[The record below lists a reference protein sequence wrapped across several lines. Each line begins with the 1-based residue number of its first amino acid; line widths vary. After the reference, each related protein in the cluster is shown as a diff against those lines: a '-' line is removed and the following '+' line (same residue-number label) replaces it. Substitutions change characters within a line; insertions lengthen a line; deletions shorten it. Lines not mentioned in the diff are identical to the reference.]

1 MSTRRRFLTPG
12 VPLSRPAVDPRNLS
26 GALSGT
32 FGDYSQQLDQEDRA
46 AAAQERAYAVESRR
60 QQAEQERAAKEQADA
75 AEKARKEQ
83 AKVQKRAAEAYY
95 TTRGTQTLEDDAGNV
110 MPRMEAGKPVRSDVS
125 PIGQNAAPVQW
136 DKSGRAYQV
145 TREQGKT
152 AVHLTDAKVPIGPNK
167 EDPND
172 PAIYRQNKQ
181 SPWEHIDPEAGLSS
195 PDSAVS
201 RAAAGHLK
209 QKKLAELEKQAALL
223 KADEELPLDPLDLD
237 AKDKL
242 AAKKRERIA
251 LDKQVIELKAQ
262 DEATFGQNYR
272 REKSAD
278 PAYQKKA
285 VSTAQDTATRMKL
298 RGDELAA
305 EKAALE
311 KEQAAFAEETKSGF
325 PSGRMVEFK
334 TRQADLENR
343 QEILRARDELHQ
355 QESQRFQEWQQKEEA
370 DKRDQEALRRAG
382 EAPVMDTPEKIGAQ
396 PEQGADVPLSPRA
409 QKLVENLKGSYAE
422 KPEVATRWIREA
434 VAAKEITPEEA
445 RIIAKQQRISASAPK
460 VTTRSLAGE
469 GLGNAVEIDP
479 KDLGKDM
486 LRDLNV
492 AGSDIYLPVT
502 EGDAPAVREQG
513 KRTLDQVRLE
523 TDSLNAHIAAAQ
535 DKVEQRYKEQQQSA
549 LYVESV
555 RAGTASSGKDP
566 LQGPLTA
573 KDMETAE
580 ARTMHAVQDADK
592 ELRPLVER
600 RDKSLMDLRDMMHK
614 GAVPVNEVVDAYRK
628 AGRVIKGVPSFES
641 WMAKAGGDVDSQ
653 SSDVQKKRLKLLKD
667 YVAEYSDQPLFKPDE
682 LNRRYGEAMQ
692 RITEEVNREAP
703 WYSRYGRATANT
715 VNATLQSYNQMNAL
729 FNKFTGDT
737 EDMRTDVQDAESYG
751 KMLEISGQVGGGKD
765 RWSGAWWLR
774 TTMNVVPSVV
784 ETVAFASGGAML
796 GSVVPV
802 AGTTAGGVGSLITSV
817 FARGAMKRLI
827 AQQMV
832 KMGGKAMAEK
842 AATRMVVGALLKE
855 NGKGAMTN
863 LLRQQVKA
871 SFGKWGAF
879 TGSFRGNAG
888 EYLNQNIGHLSAD
901 DWEKNPEKIDRAA
914 VLAFTFGVPAAA
926 LDMLDGV
933 ESGLIGKVL
942 GTSAKTIRNKATNAA
957 AAWVK
962 GVAGGVSREF
972 ATGMGQGVFGVIQH
986 RMFNDLESGKSALQS
1001 LENLAANGFTGAE
1014 QHEIWENALGEAV
1027 GGGMMHGAGQTAA
1040 RVRSLKQRYD
1050 LSRENRRY
1058 TVQASRVESAVGNG
1072 EGFDGRLLR
1081 ENVARLE
1088 EDYQAAIKSGDW
1100 QNAKE
1105 IRQVQS
1111 LMQEARAGV
1120 AAEHSAAAAE
1130 AAAQVEA
1137 ARTGAAQQAQQAQA
1151 TGADPEVITQIQQA
1165 PDAASA
1171 VLKIQSGAALDD
1183 LTQAEL
1189 TAVGYERGQGGTV
1202 APVKGADGVP
1212 GIYEGPD
1219 GSPIVSDALA
1229 EQAAVVAPAIADMHT
1244 PEVKQITAAKIRASR
1259 KPRVPKPGKAE
1270 EAPAATSSAGQTAPA
1285 PLDSSAPP
1293 MATAPDGLS
1302 TWEVSVD
1309 GKAEPV
1315 TVQAATR
1322 DDAVRM
1328 VAEQGEGMVR
1338 GAERISGP
1346 VAQAAPAAQEA
1357 PSPEQETSTGAGPQL
1372 GNSAPVPVEPAG
1384 RTDTRTELE
1393 RRGVTPEN
1401 AAAIAKGINEAWSVL
1416 GDVFTGGIKY
1426 SENRGAGLGTDIKNG
1441 KPVLELSL
1449 NGLAESARVAT
1460 DPEAWGRE
1468 AVLEEAIHGISL
1480 ILEKAGKLDVVKIWK
1495 NLPEKTKAYVI
1506 GVRGAESDR
1515 NLGHEFLRM
1524 VMQNRVAVKAGK
1536 LVVRDAAGKAV
1547 ITESFAPEKMKAV
1560 LDAVRAIL
1568 AYLRDMVG
1576 ALKKDGASAATVKL
1590 IKSKVAEMEAL
1601 LQEMTGQKIEAQT
1614 STQKNPGQTQTSAEN
1629 TPPAEK
1635 APATTE
1641 ADAPKPKSV
1650 YPGPSEIAGFVKT
1663 WMVERERLSRDPGN
1677 TVLRDRKGRD
1687 MASLQWRTKDG
1698 KKWFRVGV
1706 YTSNGSFFYPDEV
1719 RSPGEWIDAFS
1730 DGVEQH
1736 LARELAAAV
1745 AVVKGEHLRELAGLP
1760 TPEAKSP
1767 AAPKAPEWQA
1777 FAPETGTLGIPRA
1790 DMPQIKAEHRG
1801 ALANFLEARGIKW
1814 QRVTVNPDRLR
1825 PTQAEFSPAKV
1836 QKALDFDQPNRAILV
1851 AADGYIVDGHHQWLA
1866 AKKKGEPM
1874 EVIRLSGDIRKVLA
1888 AVKEFPSAETAPAET
1903 AGQPEGFRPITEA
1916 DLQPD
1921 LIGKEI
1927 IASPGLKPVVVSMY
1941 DKRQKWVKAGGQTF
1955 NFPGSILVKWKSA
1968 PSIPPGKYPTLTVS
1982 PWPELM
1988 GPPPGSTSED
1998 IISALKRRLAQA
2010 GPTLNTIG
2018 HATGTWFELTNNNDG
2033 TATISHNFTGIKV
2046 TAEIKNLSNI
2056 LDAAPT
2062 QSGDPLRDLILS
2074 PDNRMK
2080 KAVAMKRLSVERGET
2095 MKQTQ
2100 EAVEAK
2106 LVQVAH
2112 EIAQS
2117 AQAPIV
2123 IFEQLVDLYGKQPLF
2138 SSRTSTSIANQAYST
2153 PAPMAFA
2160 LGHMTGVTPKTP
2172 VYDATGGNGMLFI
2185 GADIGNSVAN
2195 EIDATRRNGLK
2206 QLGIGTVT
2214 DQDATKPGVFKGK
2227 RVPIVH
2233 LNPPF
2238 GGIPN
2243 VNFDGYGIRKLEHII
2258 SLHGL
2263 GEAMADNGTAAIIL
2277 GANMENKEQVR
2288 GAQWIF
2294 ENYLYG
2300 NYNVVDNFEVSGD
2313 LYANQGAKWPVRI
2326 LVIAGRRETPVKAD
2340 LAPKTVDRLNTWSDV
2355 WSRASRTRDEVE
2367 QQRSRLGSKGPSEV
2381 SGDTQDES
2389 ARPDQP
2395 GAVPPGERAPSG
2407 KTPAGGKPRG
2417 GRGGKPDSGKS
2428 SGAGGPGMAP
2438 EGSPPQQ
2445 PDATTADG
2453 SSKSGGGKSP
2463 RVDQGGRGNAA
2474 SGTDAP
2480 AGGGKRSGAT
2490 DTSGQGKPDAPAVS
2504 DALQAA
2510 LQQMRDAA
2518 AGLVDGLMSRDLS
2531 DSGPDYSR
2539 NIPPDRI
2546 PKFVAAA
2553 QSMIAAGVNSPN
2565 GMAWALDQINPA
2577 LRQFSKSIW
2586 AAFLMVDNT
2595 LPSDVDWNAI
2605 YKAIDKKPELTPPA
2619 PKPRAKAEST
2629 DTQVPYDP
2637 ESTGAPFETLIP
2649 RGISEAVRSALE
2661 EITAN
2666 RGQIDEFVA
2675 DSLDMS
2681 VADLHKAMSAEQIDG
2696 VAMAIYQME
2705 TGGALVIGDETGIG
2719 KGRQAASLIRYAVRK
2734 GKIPVFFTKDPKL
2747 FSDMWGD
2754 LKDIGTTVTGPNV
2767 SAADMTVRPL
2777 VLGDSAK
2784 AKVVTP
2790 DGDVILTPSD
2800 NKQQRTI
2807 FNGAKRD
2814 GFESQGYN
2822 AIWATYSQIRDPNE
2836 RQSFLE
2842 WLASEND
2849 VVVILDEAHEA
2860 AGDGETSMQAA
2871 FMMGGTVKR
2880 GSGANKVE
2888 IEKSGLLNSRGAM
2901 HPRGGVLYLS
2911 ATFAKRPDNMPVY
2924 FRTDL
2929 RRSADSF
2936 PQVVSAMQK
2945 GGVALQ
2951 QAVTEALAEAGQYSR
2966 RERDFTGISYTMK
2979 RAQVADEAALIKQVD
2994 QVTSVLSQIA
3004 RFSRIIR
3011 SKVADSTAMSGNQM
3025 AMTEFASIVHNQV
3038 SQLLLAAKADAVV
3051 DEVVAAHRR
3060 GEKPIVG
3067 LMNTMESFLKQY
3079 TADLDIKPGQE
3090 ISLNWN
3096 ALLEYALSRTLRVSE
3111 KLPNG
3116 DTAISTID
3124 PAEYNLDG
3132 MYNAV
3137 RDAAR
3142 EIEVSFPVSPID
3154 YIIQKA
3160 KKAGVNMGE
3169 LTGRE
3174 SGIEYVD
3181 FQTGQGIYRRF
3192 KKADKNRLVNGFN
3205 SGEIGGLLL
3214 NASGAT
3220 GLSIHASEKFKDQ
3233 KPRHMII
3240 AQPPLDI
3247 NVFIQMLGRIKR
3259 TGIVLMGRNPDGS
3272 AYGARYSHLTL
3283 PLNAEL
3289 RPAVMAARKMK
3300 SLNANTTG
3308 ESDSAV
3314 KIEAEDL
3321 MNRFG
3326 NQAVAEYLNRNPEL
3340 ASALDITVEEQEDG
3354 TVIAPIEVARRFTGR
3369 MALTP
3374 DAFQGRAYSEI
3385 TQDFRRAIEQAKA
3398 TGDYD
3403 LEIIVHD
3410 DWDGERKSSE
3420 QITKGTDE
3428 SSIFT
3433 ASVNA
3438 ERWEIT
3444 DNRPTPSGAD
3454 MLAEFKKE
3462 SGSAEQVAQRWSEF
3476 AAEADRKLEGARKHY
3491 QTKLAE
3497 ARAKEDAQPLV
3508 NGLKDV
3514 TESARY
3520 ERLLAGLETKVLKW
3534 EETKKRLDDILD
3546 FAGEPVALTTEDGE
3560 EHAMMTEVKFPDLS
3574 KSLRLSPSAFRFAY
3588 LLNRPGGRVFPTLA
3602 QFKADGGY
3610 LQSINRTALE
3620 DISGHSGGRRET
3632 RIIMTGNPI
3641 RAFAATGERGKVV
3654 RFKARDGAIITGLMM
3669 PRNWKV
3675 TDLTEDPRAELS
3687 GPDAVQKYVTAIGT
3701 GFVSSGDG
3709 VRINF
3714 TPWDLRV
3721 SAPSAKRTG
3730 GAIFLDPELR
3740 ELTGDF
3746 VKNGARMTARV
3757 YNRDDL
3763 AKIAE
3768 RIVQITRKRFRG
3780 ENLAEVRRANGIGD
3794 AEPESPTASKSKA
3807 KSAAK
3812 ESATRQWNDRIENGP
3827 SESLRARPFD
3837 DMLADAKFIM
3847 PDGAL
3852 LTGAQTH
3859 TLAARA
3865 FHGTPHKV
3873 DRFSLDKIGTGEGA
3887 QAYGWGLYFAE
3898 DRGVGEYYQRALADS
3913 ALYFKGRPLLKNG
3926 RMVGSLGDA
3935 ELNEWFYHGSE
3946 SYDPEESAQSAE
3958 VDGRPDIAA
3967 KIRALIPDITKGEP
3981 GNLYTVELLPDADE
3995 WLDWDKPLSEQ
4006 SEKVKAALSGL
4017 PEWRAAAEFQKERP
4031 EQPEQAGVFYFE
4043 LSKQFSEPKA
4053 ASEKL
4058 ASLGIPGIRYLDG
4071 NSRDGGSGTYNY
4083 VIFDDKLVKILE
4095 ENGKPVDQA
4104 LAARPFDDLVSEAV
4118 DARTQA
4124 AAVFGPEAEAI
4135 NADLDALVTA
4145 VARGES
4151 VGNPSR
4157 AYSMADAQMRAV
4169 DQYREETITPETH
4182 EQWKRGAE
4190 ALLAQHGPEKAMRMV
4205 MAKGQRGD
4213 VLSPEETYLAKMLLV
4228 QSGRNLKT
4236 AADVERAR
4244 AFRFAY
4250 RQTGAEAARSLAA
4263 RVDDVMTPAERMRA
4277 YLQGLA
4283 FDPSAAAKK
4292 QAAKKREAAKDAPPE
4307 EAAKLRET
4315 ARNIENE
4322 SSKQQLAKLQK
4333 DLAKSGFTLDEWLNT
4348 DVLIV
4353 QDAPIFERLMRELGG
4368 WKADA
4373 VRAMQGGDAPFKLIA
4388 RQTGKTEKEVGAV
4401 RKEFEARFAAWARS
4415 QWKPGMTADDLL
4427 KLRSEMLGTAP
4438 LGRLTNAGESATLGN
4453 DSRAVSRTQ
4462 NKDVKRSDLSEGRP
4476 TDSLFEASEVSR
4488 GDGQTNESE
4497 RGVPGYERQT
4507 NQERRFVDW
4516 AKSTGLPKWS
4526 PAKDLRQ
4533 FQGGAEHAV
4542 WRGDGVIWKQTINDS
4557 FGWVPGVTREGW
4569 GLFPGMPADY
4579 LEGLALRNAVFGQVV
4594 ELAGYQEGK
4603 FSASIVTRQPFI
4615 AAASPERPHPSVGQ
4629 IRSYM
4634 EARGFQ
4640 FFESAYYH
4648 PEYDVVVADTKPS
4661 NFILSRSG
4669 PVLIDGVIAK
4679 PTDGLRAYIHAR
4691 LSSQALSSRALA
4703 SSDLSGDSFESVL
4716 KEAMMKMGLVPPDK
4730 QGKAKVVTR
4739 RGERKPLEPDEAA
4752 KALLSRWSKP
4762 ITKKEP
4768 GKVTELT
4775 RDYFRGRDASDAT
4788 KDALRNDLV
4797 AAGVDADIAEKV
4809 SEEAAK
4815 KLKASLAGP
4824 KVKHMVYVDMA
4835 DAESVIVAAK
4845 AMGASRGDAI
4855 DRLQEYWYFSQLS
4868 GLTTQTANVTGYPI
4882 HLFHMATTRT
4892 LGGLMN
4898 SALGL
4903 VGADNALAP
4912 KLGDLGVMWKAA
4924 LPGIAD
4930 AWRLA
4935 LKSYQHGVDFLAYDK
4950 LHDKLHS
4957 EASAEEIEKLL
4968 HSLGMEAPARA
4979 WKGVAGKIIHSPFTA
4994 LQFVDVFGKTLIA
5007 HMEAASHAYRIAK
5020 QEQKAAGTTGE
5031 DDLVRRMQILL
5042 NTPGSDA
5049 WRYAIAEAVEA
5060 GFQTPLKGK
5069 GSPEATNSMDRIE
5082 RAIAGLFGKI
5092 DEALSTKD
5100 SEGAGK
5106 LLKVILK
5113 MNVLPYVKTPY
5124 NIVRIGLRR
5133 SPYGAAFFAF
5143 RALEAGIMHLSGKK
5157 GFTEVFGKFH
5167 QHLAEQLLA
5176 WGAYIMLSGLVEGDD
5191 DDDEKRLLL
5200 VGGPLPGAYDREEN
5214 MMRTVRYGGD
5224 YVLRIGDR
5232 ETGKPL
5238 PYGRLEPIA
5247 TALGSTVDLIR
5258 TAKMDAGNW
5267 EKSKRVLSHFMAQT
5281 EQKTFLQ
5288 GVAGLLGVIDD
5299 LRGGASNEDKIK
5311 RMGMRTLSAI
5321 VPNIVKSSVRN
5332 ADPVVREYSTSEDWY
5347 PFFPSADGAEPR
5359 ITPAGQEIKKGGNAA
5374 GRIFFMPANDT
5385 SAPMEPWQ
5393 KVVSTYNA
5401 RRPSVPFD
5409 EGGTWAPSAP
5419 DRTITIRGQDVTLNA
5434 EAYRDYSRLSGEIAG
5449 KMLKSIKPEATKENV
5464 ERIRRGFEEAR
5475 KAARAQIAKRPLA
5488 EIQAAP

>member
-1 MSTRRRFLTPG
+1 
-12 VPLSRPAVDPRNLS
+12 
-26 GALSGT
+26 
-32 FGDYSQQLDQEDRA
+32 
-46 AAAQERAYAVESRR
+46 
-60 QQAEQERAAKEQADA
+60 
-75 AEKARKEQ
+75 
-83 AKVQKRAAEAYY
+83 
-95 TTRGTQTLEDDAGNV
+95 
-110 MPRMEAGKPVRSDVS
+110 
-125 PIGQNAAPVQW
+125 
-136 DKSGRAYQV
+136 
-145 TREQGKT
+145 
-152 AVHLTDAKVPIGPNK
+152 
-167 EDPND
+167 
-172 PAIYRQNKQ
+172 
-181 SPWEHIDPEAGLSS
+181 
-195 PDSAVS
+195 
-201 RAAAGHLK
+201 
-209 QKKLAELEKQAALL
+209 
-223 KADEELPLDPLDLD
+223 
-237 AKDKL
+237 
-242 AAKKRERIA
+242 
-251 LDKQVIELKAQ
+251 
-262 DEATFGQNYR
+262 
-272 REKSAD
+272 
-278 PAYQKKA
+278 
-285 VSTAQDTATRMKL
+285 
-298 RGDELAA
+298 
-305 EKAALE
+305 
-311 KEQAAFAEETKSGF
+311 
-325 PSGRMVEFK
+325 
-334 TRQADLENR
+334 
-343 QEILRARDELHQ
+343 
-355 QESQRFQEWQQKEEA
+355 
-370 DKRDQEALRRAG
+370 
-382 EAPVMDTPEKIGAQ
+382 
-396 PEQGADVPLSPRA
+396 
-409 QKLVENLKGSYAE
+409 
-422 KPEVATRWIREA
+422 
-434 VAAKEITPEEA
+434 
-445 RIIAKQQRISASAPK
+445 
-460 VTTRSLAGE
+460 
-469 GLGNAVEIDP
+469 
-479 KDLGKDM
+479 
-486 LRDLNV
+486 
-492 AGSDIYLPVT
+492 
-502 EGDAPAVREQG
+502 
-513 KRTLDQVRLE
+513 
-523 TDSLNAHIAAAQ
+523 
-535 DKVEQRYKEQQQSA
+535 
-549 LYVESV
+549 
-555 RAGTASSGKDP
+555 
-566 LQGPLTA
+566 
-573 KDMETAE
+573 
-580 ARTMHAVQDADK
+580 
-592 ELRPLVER
+592 
-600 RDKSLMDLRDMMHK
+600 
-614 GAVPVNEVVDAYRK
+614 
-628 AGRVIKGVPSFES
+628 
-641 WMAKAGGDVDSQ
+641 
-653 SSDVQKKRLKLLKD
+653 
-667 YVAEYSDQPLFKPDE
+667 
-682 LNRRYGEAMQ
+682 
-692 RITEEVNREAP
+692 
-703 WYSRYGRATANT
+703 
-715 VNATLQSYNQMNAL
+715 
-729 FNKFTGDT
+729 
-737 EDMRTDVQDAESYG
+737 
-751 KMLEISGQVGGGKD
+751 
-765 RWSGAWWLR
+765 
-774 TTMNVVPSVV
+774 
-784 ETVAFASGGAML
+784 
-796 GSVVPV
+796 
-802 AGTTAGGVGSLITSV
+802 
-817 FARGAMKRLI
+817 
-827 AQQMV
+827 
-832 KMGGKAMAEK
+832 
-842 AATRMVVGALLKE
+842 
-855 NGKGAMTN
+855 
-863 LLRQQVKA
+863 
-871 SFGKWGAF
+871 
-879 TGSFRGNAG
+879 
-888 EYLNQNIGHLSAD
+888 
-901 DWEKNPEKIDRAA
+901 
-914 VLAFTFGVPAAA
+914 
-926 LDMLDGV
+926 
-933 ESGLIGKVL
+933 
-942 GTSAKTIRNKATNAA
+942 
-957 AAWVK
+957 
-962 GVAGGVSREF
+962 
-972 ATGMGQGVFGVIQH
+972 
-986 RMFNDLESGKSALQS
+986 
-1001 LENLAANGFTGAE
+1001 
-1014 QHEIWENALGEAV
+1014 
-1027 GGGMMHGAGQTAA
+1027 
-1040 RVRSLKQRYD
+1040 
-1050 LSRENRRY
+1050 
-1058 TVQASRVESAVGNG
+1058 
-1072 EGFDGRLLR
+1072 
-1081 ENVARLE
+1081 
-1088 EDYQAAIKSGDW
+1088 
-1100 QNAKE
+1100 
-1105 IRQVQS
+1105 
-1111 LMQEARAGV
+1111 
-1120 AAEHSAAAAE
+1120 
-1130 AAAQVEA
+1130 
-1137 ARTGAAQQAQQAQA
+1137 
-1151 TGADPEVITQIQQA
+1151 
-1165 PDAASA
+1165 
-1171 VLKIQSGAALDD
+1171 
-1183 LTQAEL
+1183 
-1189 TAVGYERGQGGTV
+1189 
-1202 APVKGADGVP
+1202 
-1212 GIYEGPD
+1212 
-1219 GSPIVSDALA
+1219 
-1229 EQAAVVAPAIADMHT
+1229 
-1244 PEVKQITAAKIRASR
+1244 
-1259 KPRVPKPGKAE
+1259 
-1270 EAPAATSSAGQTAPA
+1270 
-1285 PLDSSAPP
+1285 
-1293 MATAPDGLS
+1293 
-1302 TWEVSVD
+1302 
-1309 GKAEPV
+1309 
-1315 TVQAATR
+1315 
-1322 DDAVRM
+1322 
-1328 VAEQGEGMVR
+1328 
-1338 GAERISGP
+1338 
-1346 VAQAAPAAQEA
+1346 
-1357 PSPEQETSTGAGPQL
+1357 
-1372 GNSAPVPVEPAG
+1372 
-1384 RTDTRTELE
+1384 
-1393 RRGVTPEN
+1393 
-1401 AAAIAKGINEAWSVL
+1401 
-1416 GDVFTGGIKY
+1416 
-1426 SENRGAGLGTDIKNG
+1426 
-1441 KPVLELSL
+1441 
-1449 NGLAESARVAT
+1449 
-1460 DPEAWGRE
+1460 
-1468 AVLEEAIHGISL
+1468 
-1480 ILEKAGKLDVVKIWK
+1480 
-1495 NLPEKTKAYVI
+1495 
-1506 GVRGAESDR
+1506 
-1515 NLGHEFLRM
+1515 
-1524 VMQNRVAVKAGK
+1524 
-1536 LVVRDAAGKAV
+1536 
-1547 ITESFAPEKMKAV
+1547 
-1560 LDAVRAIL
+1560 
-1568 AYLRDMVG
+1568 
-1576 ALKKDGASAATVKL
+1576 
-1590 IKSKVAEMEAL
+1590 
-1601 LQEMTGQKIEAQT
+1601 
-1614 STQKNPGQTQTSAEN
+1614 
-1629 TPPAEK
+1629 
-1635 APATTE
+1635 
-1641 ADAPKPKSV
+1641 
-1650 YPGPSEIAGFVKT
+1650 
-1663 WMVERERLSRDPGN
+1663 
-1677 TVLRDRKGRD
+1677 
-1687 MASLQWRTKDG
+1687 
-1698 KKWFRVGV
+1698 
-1706 YTSNGSFFYPDEV
+1706 
-1719 RSPGEWIDAFS
+1719 
-1730 DGVEQH
+1730 
-1736 LARELAAAV
+1736 
-1745 AVVKGEHLRELAGLP
+1745 
-1760 TPEAKSP
+1760 
-1767 AAPKAPEWQA
+1767 
-1777 FAPETGTLGIPRA
+1777 
-1790 DMPQIKAEHRG
+1790 
-1801 ALANFLEARGIKW
+1801 
-1814 QRVTVNPDRLR
+1814 
-1825 PTQAEFSPAKV
+1825 
-1836 QKALDFDQPNRAILV
+1836 
-1851 AADGYIVDGHHQWLA
+1851 
-1866 AKKKGEPM
+1866 
-1874 EVIRLSGDIRKVLA
+1874 
-1888 AVKEFPSAETAPAET
+1888 
-1903 AGQPEGFRPITEA
+1903 
-1916 DLQPD
+1916 
-1921 LIGKEI
+1921 
-1927 IASPGLKPVVVSMY
+1927 
-1941 DKRQKWVKAGGQTF
+1941 
-1955 NFPGSILVKWKSA
+1955 
-1968 PSIPPGKYPTLTVS
+1968 
-1982 PWPELM
+1982 
-1988 GPPPGSTSED
+1988 
-1998 IISALKRRLAQA
+1998 
-2010 GPTLNTIG
+2010 
-2018 HATGTWFELTNNNDG
+2018 
-2033 TATISHNFTGIKV
+2033 
-2046 TAEIKNLSNI
+2046 
-2056 LDAAPT
+2056 
-2062 QSGDPLRDLILS
+2062 
-2074 PDNRMK
+2074 
-2080 KAVAMKRLSVERGET
+2080 
-2095 MKQTQ
+2095 
-2100 EAVEAK
+2100 
-2106 LVQVAH
+2106 
-2112 EIAQS
+2112 
-2117 AQAPIV
+2117 
-2123 IFEQLVDLYGKQPLF
+2123 
-2138 SSRTSTSIANQAYST
+2138 
-2153 PAPMAFA
+2153 
-2160 LGHMTGVTPKTP
+2160 
-2172 VYDATGGNGMLFI
+2172 
-2185 GADIGNSVAN
+2185 
-2195 EIDATRRNGLK
+2195 
-2206 QLGIGTVT
+2206 
-2214 DQDATKPGVFKGK
+2214 
-2227 RVPIVH
+2227 
-2233 LNPPF
+2233 
-2238 GGIPN
+2238 
-2243 VNFDGYGIRKLEHII
+2243 
-2258 SLHGL
+2258 
-2263 GEAMADNGTAAIIL
+2263 
-2277 GANMENKEQVR
+2277 
-2288 GAQWIF
+2288 
-2294 ENYLYG
+2294 
-2300 NYNVVDNFEVSGD
+2300 
-2313 LYANQGAKWPVRI
+2313 
-2326 LVIAGRRETPVKAD
+2326 
-2340 LAPKTVDRLNTWSDV
+2340 
-2355 WSRASRTRDEVE
+2355 
-2367 QQRSRLGSKGPSEV
+2367 
-2381 SGDTQDES
+2381 
-2389 ARPDQP
+2389 
-2395 GAVPPGERAPSG
+2395 
-2407 KTPAGGKPRG
+2407 
-2417 GRGGKPDSGKS
+2417 
-2428 SGAGGPGMAP
+2428 
-2438 EGSPPQQ
+2438 
-2445 PDATTADG
+2445 
-2453 SSKSGGGKSP
+2453 
-2463 RVDQGGRGNAA
+2463 
-2474 SGTDAP
+2474 
-2480 AGGGKRSGAT
+2480 
-2490 DTSGQGKPDAPAVS
+2490 
-2504 DALQAA
+2504 
-2510 LQQMRDAA
+2510 MRDAA

-2539 NIPPDRI
+2539 NIPSDRI

-2629 DTQVPYDP
+2629 DTQAPYDP

-2880 GSGANKVE
+2880 GSGSNKVE

-2994 QVTSVLSQIA
+2994 QVTSVLSKIA
-3004 RFSRIIR
+3004 RFTRIIR
-3011 SKVADSTAMSGNQM
+3011 SRVADSTAMSGNQM

-3116 DTAISTID
+3116 DTSISTID

-3326 NQAVAEYLNRNPEL
+3326 NQAVAEYLNRNQEL

-3410 DWDGERKSSE
+3410 DWDGERKNSE

-3491 QTKLAE
+3491 QAKLAE

-3520 ERLLAGLETKVLKW
+3520 ERLIAGLETKVLKW

-3730 GAIFLDPELR
+3730 GAVFLDPELR

-3757 YNRDDL
+3757 YSRGDL

-3780 ENLAEVRRANGIGD
+3780 ENLAEVRRANGQG
-3794 AEPESPTASKSKA
+3794 AEVEVPTASKSKA

-3827 SESLRARPFD
+3827 SESLR
-3837 DMLADAKFIM
+3837 
-3847 PDGAL
+3847 
-3852 LTGAQTH
+3852 
-3859 TLAARA
+3859 
-3865 FHGTPHKV
+3865 
-3873 DRFSLDKIGTGEGA
+3873 
-3887 QAYGWGLYFAE
+3887 
-3898 DRGVGEYYQRALADS
+3898 
-3913 ALYFKGRPLLKNG
+3913 
-3926 RMVGSLGDA
+3926 
-3935 ELNEWFYHGSE
+3935 
-3946 SYDPEESAQSAE
+3946 
-3958 VDGRPDIAA
+3958 
-3967 KIRALIPDITKGEP
+3967 
-3981 GNLYTVELLPDADE
+3981 
-3995 WLDWDKPLSEQ
+3995 
-4006 SEKVKAALSGL
+4006 
-4017 PEWRAAAEFQKERP
+4017 
-4031 EQPEQAGVFYFE
+4031 
-4043 LSKQFSEPKA
+4043 
-4053 ASEKL
+4053 
-4058 ASLGIPGIRYLDG
+4058 
-4071 NSRDGGSGTYNY
+4071 
-4083 VIFDDKLVKILE
+4083 
-4095 ENGKPVDQA
+4095 
-4104 LAARPFDDLVSEAV
+4104 ARPFDDLVSEAV

-4169 DQYREETITPETH
+4169 DQFREETITPETH

-4190 ALLAQHGPEKAMRMV
+4190 ALMAQHGPTKAMRMV
-4205 MAKGQRGD
+4205 IAKGQRGD

-4277 YLQGLA
+4277 YLLGLA

-4292 QAAKKREAAKDAPPE
+4292 QAAKKREAAKDAPPA

-4373 VRAMQGGDAPFKLIA
+4373 VRSMQGGDAPFKLIA
-4388 RQTGKTEKEVGAV
+4388 RQTGKTEKEVQAV

-4427 KLRSEMLGTAP
+4427 KL
-4438 LGRLTNAGESATLGN
+4438 
-4453 DSRAVSRTQ
+4453 
-4462 NKDVKRSDLSEGRP
+4462 
-4476 TDSLFEASEVSR
+4476 
-4488 GDGQTNESE
+4488 
-4497 RGVPGYERQT
+4497 
-4507 NQERRFVDW
+4507 
-4516 AKSTGLPKWS
+4516 
-4526 PAKDLRQ
+4526 
-4533 FQGGAEHAV
+4533 
-4542 WRGDGVIWKQTINDS
+4542 
-4557 FGWVPGVTREGW
+4557 
-4569 GLFPGMPADY
+4569 
-4579 LEGLALRNAVFGQVV
+4579 
-4594 ELAGYQEGK
+4594 
-4603 FSASIVTRQPFI
+4603 
-4615 AAASPERPHPSVGQ
+4615 
-4629 IRSYM
+4629 
-4634 EARGFQ
+4634 
-4640 FFESAYYH
+4640 
-4648 PEYDVVVADTKPS
+4648 
-4661 NFILSRSG
+4661 
-4669 PVLIDGVIAK
+4669 
-4679 PTDGLRAYIHAR
+4679 
-4691 LSSQALSSRALA
+4691 SSQALSSRALA
-4703 SSDLSGDSFESVL
+4703 SADLSGDSFEAVL
-4716 KEAMMKMGLVPPDK
+4716 KEAKMKMGLVPPDK
-4730 QGKAKVVTR
+4730 QGKAKVR
-4739 RGERKPLEPDEAA
+4739 KERKTTETGA
-4752 KALLSRWSKP
+4752 R
-4762 ITKKEP
+4762 ITE
-4768 GKVTELT
+4768 
-4775 RDYFRGRDASDAT
+4775 
-4788 KDALRNDLV
+4788 
-4797 AAGVDADIAEKV
+4797 
-4809 SEEAAK
+4809 
-4815 KLKASLAGP
+4815 
-4824 KVKHMVYVDMA
+4824 KHMVYVDMA

-4868 GLTTQTANVTGYPI
+4868 APTTQVTNASGYPI
-4882 HLFHMATTRT
+4882 HLFNLAATRT
-4892 LGGLMN
+4892 LGSLMN

-4903 VGADNALAP
+4903 VGAGNALAP
-4912 KLGDLGVMWKAA
+4912 KLGDLGAMWKAA

-4935 LKSYQHGVDFLAYDK
+4935 AKSYQHGIDFLAYDK

-4957 EASAEEIEKLL
+4957 EASAKDIEKLL

-4979 WKGVAGKIIHSPFTA
+4979 WKGKLGSVIHAPFTA
-4994 LQFVDVFGKTLIA
+4994 LQFVDVFGKTVVA

-5020 QEQKAAGTTGE
+5020 QEQKAAGATGE

-5069 GSPEATNSMDRIE
+5069 GSPEAKNSVDRAE
-5082 RAIAGLFGKI
+5082 RAIAGIFGKI
-5092 DEALSTKD
+5092 DEALSTRLD
-5100 SEGAGK
+5100 DPGAGK
-5106 LLKVILK
+5106 LLKVFLK
-5113 MNVLPYVKTPY
+5113 MTLLPYVKTPY
-5124 NIVRIGLRR
+5124 NIVRVGLRK
-5133 SPYGAAFFAF
+5133 SPFGAVAFAA
-5143 RALEAGIMHLSGKK
+5143 RALEAGAMHLRGKA
-5157 GFTEVFGKFH
+5157 GFSEVFGKFH
-5167 QHLAEQLLA
+5167 EHLAEQLLA
-5176 WGAYIMLSGLVEGDD
+5176 WGAFLLLAGLTEGDD
-5191 DDDEKRLLL
+5191 DDDEKPILLT
-5200 VGGPLPGAYDREEN
+5200 GGPLPGAYDREEN
-5214 MMRTVRYGGD
+5214 MLRTTRYGGD
-5224 YVLRIGDR
+5224 YVLRVGDR
-5232 ETGKPL
+5232 ETGIKL
-5238 PYGRLEPIA
+5238 PFGRLEPFA
-5247 TALGSTVDLIR
+5247 TAMGTTVDLIR
-5258 TAKMDAGNW
+5258 TSKMDAGNW

-5299 LRGGASNEDKIK
+5299 LRGGASNEDKLK

-5321 VPNIVKSSVRN
+5321 VPNLVKSPVRN
-5332 ADPVVREYSTSEDWY
+5332 ADEVVREYSTSEDWY

-5401 RRPSVPFD
+5401 RKPSVPFD

-5464 ERIRRGFEEAR
+5464 ERIRKGFEEAR

-5488 EIQAAP
+5488 EIQAQ